1 MQGPGGRNWHR
12 VTVERVVQRSP
23 SRVTY
28 QADTIVHADTD
39 ADGEPSWPKPAGAVG
54 ADADMLEALPPPDG
68 ADFEMEI
75 MTLAGMGAE
84 CKPNVRSEGGAGA
97 VGADAE
103 MQEATVIDLTD
114 DTDEPPSAGDLQG
127 VRGSAESR
135 RCADPVDGPQVAG
148 EVLARRLGRLRQQVT
163 CYHGQTCTTTRKCPS
178 WWRIQ
183 TTTRCRPTPTNEV
196 ISHLLS
202 GIIPL
207 GGESAMSRPRI
218 VY

>member
-1 MQGPGGRNWHR
+1 ML
-12 VTVERVVQRSP
+12 
-23 SRVTY
+23 
-28 QADTIVHADTD
+28 
-39 ADGEPSWPKPAGAVG
+39 
-54 ADADMLEALPPPDG
+54 LEALCPSDG
-68 ADFEMEI
+68 ADLDVEM
-75 MTLAGMGAE
+75 MTTMEAE
-84 CKPNVRSEGGAGA
+84 CEPDVRSEGGASA

-103 MQEATVIDLTD
+103 MQEATIIDLTD

-163 CYHGQTCTTTRKCPS
+163 
-178 WWRIQ
+178 WNQ

-202 GIIPL
+202 GIIPP